1 MGVTGN
7 IVPSASAASSAN
19 KPVKIL
25 MMHGNGSSGSRLD
38 YKTRHL
44 QPLIRDAI
52 KQRTNQ
58 NVEFFFPNAPF
69 LPTGFDEDSFTWG
82 LGDYRMSRVPGL
94 DKSVAFLLSYLE
106 EHGPFD
112 GIIGSS
118 AGCCVAVALASLL
131 ENPDRCA
138 EFSVKTSHPRLRF
151 ILAYSG
157 CVMENPCYS
166 SLYSPKVQTPAMFFI
181 GELDSF
187 IPPDLTMRLADC
199 CSNSA
204 VVTFWGTHYI
214 PRFHETNS
222 AAVDFVCRALAGGR
236 EEDANNWVDI

>member
-1 MGVTGN
+1 M
-7 IVPSASAASSAN
+7 
-19 KPVKIL
+19 
-25 MMHGNGSSGSRLD
+25 
-38 YKTRHL
+38 
-44 QPLIRDAI
+44 IRDAI

-82 LGDYRMSRVPGL
+82 LGDYRVSRVPGL

-138 EFSVKTSHPRLRF
+138 EFSVKVCMQAPLDQGGTDHSRPR
-151 ILAYSG
+151 ILAFG
-157 CVMENPCYS
+157 S
-166 SLYSPKVQTPAMFFI
+166 SSRI
-181 GELDSF
+181 
-187 IPPDLTMRLADC
+187 
-199 CSNSA
+199 
-204 VVTFWGTHYI
+204 
-214 PRFHETNS
+214 
-222 AAVDFVCRALAGGR
+222 AAA
-236 EEDANNWVDI
+236 